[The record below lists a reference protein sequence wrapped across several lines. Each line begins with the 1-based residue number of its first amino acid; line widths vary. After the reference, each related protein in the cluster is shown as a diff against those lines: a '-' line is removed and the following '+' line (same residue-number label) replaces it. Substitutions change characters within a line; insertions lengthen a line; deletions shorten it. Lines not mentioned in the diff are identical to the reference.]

1 MHYFRGFIIFLN
13 CVFLIEGQQ
22 VIKLNMSDSTKIKAK
37 LDSLIGQSPDLT
49 IEYRLHSYQLNSN
62 SATYV
67 QHSEYKPLDTIFVVF
82 DEPINNR
89 TLNQIISPLRSADIG
104 NDIGPLLNQ
113 IRNRYYFLTKMP
125 EYQFGIHKKDRLG
138 IILNIRPEF
147 NSYFSGH
154 FGLHQTIDGSWSIV
168 GEMDLHFENIWETA
182 GENNLYWQRID
193 STSQKFKI
201 HMYEP
206 HLLGW
211 VIGTDLK
218 YSQEIFKGLFT
229 DSQTNF
235 AWQIPGFSLGS
246 IYLGYVSG
254 EIIPT
259 DKGLSI
265 GYLQSRFKA
274 LSIAFKHDSH
284 NRRILPNQG
293 VKLNLDADIGVQ
305 GDDAYIQAEFE
316 GDRYLS
322 ISKQLNIY
330 TGIWGKII
338 SLNNNKVPISRRVRF
353 GGINGLR
360 GYNDKEFSA
369 DAVSIQTLELHYMP
383 TMYWRTE
390 IFLDM
395 AFIKALDHIPFG
407 LGFGFSQV
415 NDSAVIKVQYALPK
429 DNGILDGKLHL
440 SWVSRL

>member
-1 MHYFRGFIIFLN
+1 MYF
-13 CVFLIEGQQ
+13 IEGQQ
-22 VIKLNMSDSTKIKAK
+22 VIKLNMSDSTEIKAE
-37 LDSLIGQSPDLT
+37 LDSLIRQSPDLT
-49 IEYRLHSYQLNSN
+49 IEYRLHSYQLHSK

-67 QHSEYKPLDTIFVVF
+67 RHSEYKQLDTIFVDS
-82 DEPINNR
+82 DEPIKNR
-89 TLNQIISPLRSADIG
+89 TLIQIISPLRSTDIR

-113 IRNRYYFLTKMP
+113 IMNRYYFLTNRP
-125 EYQFGIHKKDRLG
+125 EYQYGVHKRDRLG
-138 IILNIRPEF
+138 LILNIRPEF
-147 NSYFSGH
+147 NSHFSGL
-154 FGLHQTIDGSWSIV
+154 FGLHQTVDRSWSLV

-182 GENNLYWQRID
+182 GESNIYWQRID

-206 HLLGW
+206 HPFGW
-211 VIGTDLK
+211 AIGADLK

-229 DSQTNF
+229 DSQTNI
-235 AWQIPGFSLGS
+235 AGQITGFSLGS

-254 EIIPT
+254 DITPT

-265 GYLQSRFKA
+265 GYLQSRFQA
-274 LSIAFKHDSH
+274 LSIAFKHNSH
-284 NRRILPNQG
+284 NRRILPNLG
-293 VKLNLDADIGVQ
+293 ARLNLDADIGVQ
-305 GDDAYIQAEFE
+305 DDDAYIQAEFE
-316 GDRYLS
+316 GDKYFS
-322 ISKQLNIY
+322 ISKKWNIF

-338 SLNNNKVPISRRVRF
+338 SVNNSNVPNSRRVRF

-360 GYNDKEFSA
+360 GYGNKEFSA

-395 AFIKALDHIPFG
+395 ALIKALDQIPFG

-429 DNGILDGKLHL
+429 DNGILEGKLHL

>member
-1 MHYFRGFIIFLN
+1 MSF
-13 CVFLIEGQQ
+13 IEGQQ
-22 VIKLNMSDSTKIKAK
+22 VIKLNISDSTEIKAE
-37 LDSLIGQSPDLT
+37 LDSLIRQSPDLT
-49 IEYRLHSYQLNSN
+49 IEYRLHSYQLHSK

-67 QHSEYKPLDTIFVVF
+67 QHSEYKQLDTIFVDS
-82 DEPINNR
+82 DEPIKNR
-89 TLNQIISPLRSADIG
+89 TLIQIISPLRSTDIR

-113 IRNRYYFLTKMP
+113 IRNRYYFLTNRP
-125 EYQFGIHKKDRLG
+125 EYQYGVHKRDRLG
-138 IILNIRPEF
+138 LILNIRPEF
-147 NSYFSGH
+147 NSHFSGL
-154 FGLHQTIDGSWSIV
+154 FGLHQTVDRSWSLV

-182 GENNLYWQRID
+182 GESNVYWQRID

-206 HLLGW
+206 HPFGW
-211 VIGTDLK
+211 AIGADLK

-229 DSQTNF
+229 DSQTNI
-235 AWQIPGFSLGS
+235 AGQIPGFSLGS

-254 EIIPT
+254 EITPT

-265 GYLQSRFKA
+265 GYLQSRFQA
-274 LSIAFKHDSH
+274 LSIAFKHNSH
-284 NRRILPNQG
+284 NRRILPNLG
-293 VKLNLDADIGVQ
+293 AKLNLDADIGVQ
-305 GDDAYIQAEFE
+305 DDDAYIQAEFE
-316 GDRYLS
+316 GDKYFS
-322 ISKQLNIY
+322 ISKKWNIF

-338 SLNNNKVPISRRVRF
+338 SVNNSNVPNSRRVRF

-360 GYNDKEFSA
+360 GYGNKEFSA

-395 AFIKALDHIPFG
+395 ALIKALDQIPFG

-429 DNGILDGKLHL
+429 DNGILEGKLHL

>member
-1 MHYFRGFIIFLN
+1 MSFI
-13 CVFLIEGQQ
+13 ESQQ
-22 VIKLNMSDSTKIKAK
+22 VIKLNMSDSTEIKAE
-37 LDSLIGQSPDLT
+37 LDSLIRQSPDLT
-49 IEYRLHSYQLNSN
+49 IEYRLHSYQLHSK

-67 QHSEYKPLDTIFVVF
+67 RHSEYKQLDTIFVDS
-82 DEPINNR
+82 DEPIKDR
-89 TLNQIISPLRSADIG
+89 TLIQIISPLRSTDIR

-113 IRNRYYFLTKMP
+113 IRNRYYFLTNRP
-125 EYQFGIHKKDRLG
+125 EYQYGVHKRDRLG
-138 IILNIRPEF
+138 LILNIRPEF
-147 NSYFSGH
+147 NSHFSGL
-154 FGLHQTIDGSWSIV
+154 FGLHQTVDRSWSLV

-182 GENNLYWQRID
+182 GESNIYWQRID

-206 HLLGW
+206 HPFGCA
-211 VIGTDLK
+211 IGADLK

-229 DSQTNF
+229 DSQTNI
-235 AWQIPGFSLGS
+235 AGQIPGFSLGS

-254 EIIPT
+254 DITPT

-265 GYLQSRFKA
+265 GYLQSRFQA
-274 LSIAFKHDSH
+274 LSIAFKHNSH
-284 NRRILPNQG
+284 NRRILPNLG
-293 VKLNLDADIGVQ
+293 ARLNLDADIGVQ
-305 GDDAYIQAEFE
+305 DDDAYIQAEFK
-316 GDRYLS
+316 GDKYFS
-322 ISKQLNIY
+322 ISKKWNIF

-338 SLNNNKVPISRRVRF
+338 SVNNSNVPNSRRVRF

-360 GYNDKEFSA
+360 GYGNKEFSA

-395 AFIKALDHIPFG
+395 ALIKALDQIPFG

-429 DNGILDGKLHL
+429 DNGILEGKLHL

>member
-1 MHYFRGFIIFLN
+1 MSF
-13 CVFLIEGQQ
+13 IEGQQ
-22 VIKLNMSDSTKIKAK
+22 VIKLNMSDSTEIKAE
-37 LDSLIGQSPDLT
+37 LDSLIRQSPDLT
-49 IEYRLHSYQLNSN
+49 IEYRLHSYQLHSK

-67 QHSEYKPLDTIFVVF
+67 RHSEYKQLDTIFVDS
-82 DEPINNR
+82 DEPIKNR
-89 TLNQIISPLRSADIG
+89 TLIQIISPLRSTDIR
-104 NDIGPLLNQ
+104 NDIGPLLNR
-113 IRNRYYFLTKMP
+113 IMNRYYFLTNRP
-125 EYQFGIHKKDRLG
+125 EYQYGVHKGDRLG
-138 IILNIRPEF
+138 LILNIRPEF
-147 NSYFSGH
+147 NSHFSGL
-154 FGLHQTIDGSWSIV
+154 FGLHQTVDRSWSLV

-182 GENNLYWQRID
+182 GESNIYWQRID

-206 HLLGW
+206 HPFGW
-211 VIGTDLK
+211 AIGADLK

-229 DSQTNF
+229 DSQTNI
-235 AWQIPGFSLGS
+235 AGQITGFSLGS

-254 EIIPT
+254 DITPT

-265 GYLQSRFKA
+265 GYLQSRFQA
-274 LSIAFKHDSH
+274 LSIAFKHNSH
-284 NRRILPNQG
+284 NRRILPNLG
-293 VKLNLDADIGVQ
+293 ARLNLDADIGVQ
-305 GDDAYIQAEFE
+305 DDDAYIQAEFE
-316 GDRYLS
+316 GDKYFS
-322 ISKQLNIY
+322 ISKKWNIF

-338 SLNNNKVPISRRVRF
+338 SVNNSNVPNSRRVRF

-360 GYNDKEFSA
+360 GYGNKEFSA

-395 AFIKALDHIPFG
+395 ALIKALDQIPFG

-429 DNGILDGKLHL
+429 DNGILEGKLHL

>member
-1 MHYFRGFIIFLN
+1 MFF
-13 CVFLIEGQQ
+13 IEGQQ
-22 VIKLNMSDSTKIKAK
+22 VIKLNMSDSTEIKAE
-37 LDSLIGQSPDLT
+37 LDSLIRQSPDLT
-49 IEYRLHSYQLNSN
+49 IEYRLHSYQLHSK

-67 QHSEYKPLDTIFVVF
+67 QHSEYKQLDTIFVDS
-82 DEPINNR
+82 DEPIKNR
-89 TLNQIISPLRSADIG
+89 TLIQIISPLRSTDIR

-113 IRNRYYFLTKMP
+113 IRNRYYFLTNRP
-125 EYQFGIHKKDRLG
+125 EYQYGVHKRDRLG
-138 IILNIRPEF
+138 LILNIRPEF
-147 NSYFSGH
+147 NSHFSGL
-154 FGLHQTIDGSWSIV
+154 FGLHQTVDRSWSLV

-182 GENNLYWQRID
+182 GESNIYWQRID

-206 HLLGW
+206 HPFGW
-211 VIGTDLK
+211 AIGADLK

-229 DSQTNF
+229 DSQTNI
-235 AWQIPGFSLGS
+235 AGQIPGFSLGS

-254 EIIPT
+254 EITPT

-265 GYLQSRFKA
+265 GYLQSRFQA
-274 LSIAFKHDSH
+274 LSIAFKHNSH
-284 NRRILPNQG
+284 NRRILPNLG
-293 VKLNLDADIGVQ
+293 TKLNLDADIGVQ
-305 GDDAYIQAEFE
+305 DDDAYIQAEFE
-316 GDRYLS
+316 GDKYFS
-322 ISKQLNIY
+322 ISKKWNIF

-338 SLNNNKVPISRRVRF
+338 SVNNSNVPNSRRVRF

-360 GYNDKEFSA
+360 GYGNKEFSA

-395 AFIKALDHIPFG
+395 ALIKALDQIPFG

-429 DNGILDGKLHL
+429 DNGILEGKLHL